1 MIDITKIEEG
11 TVIKTAD
18 KRKRTVSHTDGKYI
32 YFKDGSQFGFR
43 HPDLIEIIE
52 KKPVETVSEPIEE
65 DAPKTRK
72 SSSKKK
78 KSEE

>member
-18 KRKRTVSHTDGKYI
+18 RRKRTVASIDGKYI
-32 YFKDGSQFGFR
+32 HFKDGSQYGFR

-52 KKPVETVSEPIEE
+52 KKPVETVSEPVEE
-65 DAPKTRK
+65 DDSKPKK

-78 KSEE
+78 KSE

>member
-18 KRKRTVSHTDGKYI
+18 RRKRTVASIDGKYI
-32 YFKDGSQFGFR
+32 HFKDGSQYGFR
-43 HPDLIEIIE
+43 HPDLIEILE
-52 KKPVETVSEPIEE
+52 KKPAEKVSEPVEE
-65 DAPKTRK
+65 EAPKTKK

-78 KSEE
+78 KDE

>member
-18 KRKRTVSHTDGKYI
+18 LRKRTVASIDGKYI
-32 YFKDGSQFGFR
+32 HFKDGSQFGFR

-52 KKPVETVSEPIEE
+52 KKPAETVSEPVEE

-78 KSEE
+78 KSD